1 MNKPRF
7 TKTVAL
13 LIATSTVGF
22 ASPFS
27 SNTPYTNVV
36 PLGNGPAY
44 PNRTNL
50 NVNYW
55 STGAGWAD
63 VSMYP
68 DPSNNIAGLSI
79 VDDISNGGAAPN
91 GQQWSTTDP
100 ANVGVLQV
108 NGFTDADGN
117 PQDPAIG
124 GQSFNFGGD
133 VTQAAYGLYPSITN
147 PSYYNTFNTQYNDAN
162 AVWTFAEFVISGP
175 SASLDPALPDQDAFG
190 FSLWNGAPGV
200 GSALAE
206 FKFGRQYMTPA
217 GLANT
222 NLNNFVGFAWFLNG
236 VQQDVNNN
244 AALTGD
250 WTIQYNSLNRLNV
263 SIQTNNTLWV
273 SLDSLSSAP
282 TNFGALVINTSFI
295 TNGALSGGLN
305 WSDYN
310 TVSIDWALANND
322 PFSPGANFMTVNT
335 IEVVATT
342 VPEPG
347 TWAVGALL
355 LGGVAASVYRR
366 RQAAAAKA

>member
-1 MNKPRF
+1 MNNPRLI
-7 TKTVAL
+7 KTFAL
-13 LIATSTVGF
+13 LIASSTIGF

-27 SNTPYTNVV
+27 SNTPYTTVV
-36 PLGNGPAY
+36 PLGNGPTY

-63 VSMYP
+63 VSAYP
-68 DPSNNIAGLSI
+68 DPGAGIAGLSI
-79 VDDISNGGAAPN
+79 IDTTANGAAAPS
-91 GQQWSTTDP
+91 GQEWSTTDP

-108 NGFTDADGN
+108 NQYTLANGSS
-117 PQDPAIG
+117 QDPATG

-133 VTQAAYGLYPSITN
+133 VTQGFYGLYPSLTN
-147 PSYYNTFNTQYNDAN
+147 PSYYKTFNRQYSDAN
-162 AVWTFAEFVISGP
+162 AVWTFAEFAITGP

-190 FSLWNGAPGV
+190 FSLWSGAPGV
-200 GSALAE
+200 GNALAE
-206 FKFGRQYMTPA
+206 FKFGRQYALGAALGDP
-217 GLANT
+217 NKI
-222 NLNNFVGFAWFLNG
+222 GFAWFLNG
-236 VQQDVNNN
+236 NQQDTNN
-244 AALTGD
+244 AALTAE
-250 WTIQYNSLNRLNV
+250 WAILYNALYRLNV
-263 SIQTNNTLWV
+263 SVQTNNTLWV
-273 SLDSLSSAP
+273 SLDTLNP
-282 TNFGALVINTSFI
+282 TTGAFLTNTAFI
-295 TNGALSGGLN
+295 TNGAIGAGLN

-310 TVSIDWALANND
+310 TVSIDWALASGD
-322 PFSPGANFMTVNT
+322 AFTPGANFMTVNT